1 MAVGFPLK
9 TTYANGDVYSASDA
23 NDTNGTLNLLGASVA
38 FAAGKNDIINGDFYV
53 NQRGFTSTTSSG
65 VFTFDRWQTAVAGGT
80 STISNQTF
88 TAGTAPVSGYNGKSF
103 LRLVSSGQTGASDRT
118 SIFQYVED
126 SRTLGGITSTIS
138 FWAKASTGTPSVAVE
153 FWRSYGSGG
162 SPSGAEFLVS
172 GKTAI
177 TSSWARYSI
186 TVAIPSLS
194 GKTVGTTEPGF
205 LAVGIY
211 TSAGS
216 NLNANTQSLGIQ
228 SATIDIWGV
237 QLEQGSTATAFQT
250 ATGTIQ
256 GELAACQRY
265 YARFTV
271 NGAYGNFPALN
282 SAWSSSNTNGT
293 IQLPT
298 TMRVAPTS
306 LDYSGV
312 WLTDFLANYTPS
324 SVVISTATGGPDQ
337 AELVIATSGLT
348 TYRQYRLQANNNA
361 NAYVG
366 FSAEL

>member
-1 MAVGFPLK
+1 VF
-9 TTYANGDVYSASDA
+9 SASDI
-23 NDTNGTLNLLGASVA
+23 NDTNGTLNLLSSAQ

-53 NQRGFTSTTSSG
+53 NQRGFSSTTANDT
-65 VFTFDRWQTAVAGGT
+65 FTFDRWRTAVAGGT

-103 LRLVSSGQTGASDRT
+103 LRLVSSGQTGANDRT

-153 FWRSYGSGG
+153 FWRSYGTGG
-162 SPSGAEFLVS
+162 SPSGAEFLIS

-194 GKTVGTTEPGF
+194 GKTVGTTDPGF

-216 NLNANTQSLGIQ
+216 NFNANTQSLGIQ

-250 ATGTIQ
+250 ATGTIG
-256 GELAACQRY
+256 GELALCQRY
-265 YARFTV
+265 YYRASDG
-271 NGAYGNFPALN
+271 GAYNNFGLGIVESGTQFDLN
-282 SAWSSSNTNGT
+282 F
-293 IQLPT
+293 ILPVQ
-298 TMRVAPTS
+298 MRVTPTS
-306 LDYSGV
+306 VDFSTLISQEAPGGTLRAVTSVGIGSSTSGR
-312 WLTDFLANYTPS
+312 N
-324 SVVISTATGGPDQ
+324 TATLTMTV
-337 AELVIATSGLT
+337 ASGLT
-348 TYRQYRLQANNNA
+348 TNRVIRVLGNNSTS
-361 NAYVG
+361 AYIGV
-366 FSAEL
+366 SAEL